1 MTALWQISSPGSMA
15 LLFLIVYFSILALAI
30 RYKTREVN
38 GRWWFFLRAFFPNWK
53 FFHAVG
59 YAPRLYMRAMATD
72 RSWGPWQLM
81 YPRQT
86 RRWHHLFHNPNVNLE
101 LASQNLV
108 EHLVADLNALAD
120 GQDARPLVIYQMVEN
135 RVRVDLDRQTHDL
148 HPHPHPNGP
157 VVEAFEFELRMELPA
172 LAFGDSPRDTQ
183 VMLASGPLPR

>member
-1 MTALWQISSPGSMA
+1 
-15 LLFLIVYFSILALAI
+15 
-30 RYKTREVN
+30 
-38 GRWWFFLRAFFPNWK
+38 
-53 FFHAVG
+53 
-59 YAPRLYMRAMATD
+59 
-72 RSWGPWQLM
+72 M

-86 RRWHHLFHNPNVNLE
+86 RRWHHLFHNPNVNLD

-135 RVRVDLDRQTHDL
+135 RVRVDLDRQS
-148 HPHPHPNGP
+148 HPPLLHPNGP
-157 VVEAFEFELRMELPA
+157 VVEAFEFELRMELPG